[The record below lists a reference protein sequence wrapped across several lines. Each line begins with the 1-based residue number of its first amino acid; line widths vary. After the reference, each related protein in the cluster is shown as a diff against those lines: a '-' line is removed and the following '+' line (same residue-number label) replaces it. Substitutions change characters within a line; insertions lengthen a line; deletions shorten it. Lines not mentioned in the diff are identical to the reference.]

1 VIWHPQLA
9 SLLARFRHAN
19 AIAVLDAP
27 FPTYP
32 DVETVDLIVRRGLP
46 TIPDLV
52 DLILAEHEVSSVVMA
67 EEFRQHVD
75 APTQADYLSHLGDLP
90 VDSVAAQLYAEA
102 AGGQPSAVLTM
113 QPVGPVPGAINGVMF
128 RAQVQPNKVTGYQAE
143 VDGDPVRLWSGGL
156 YDEGRR
162 MWFASPIKGDA
173 ASEKAFRDRA
183 GSSFKRDGWNTY
195 RITCQGKRLKIEVNG
210 VTTTDIE
217 DGMDAKGYIGLQHH
231 GEAGQTY
238 KFRNPRI
245 REL

>member
-27 FPTYP
+27 FPSYP

-90 VDSVAAQLYAEA
+90 VQWIPHVD
-102 AGGQPSAVLTM
+102 
-113 QPVGPVPGAINGVMF
+113 F
-128 RAQVQPNKVTGYQAE
+128 KAE
-143 VDGDPVRLWSGGL
+143 VGRCLGIVHTGDPVPYSNVILRWG
-156 YDEGRR
+156 
-162 MWFASPIKGDA
+162 
-173 ASEKAFRDRA
+173 
-183 GSSFKRDGWNTY
+183 
-195 RITCQGKRLKIEVNG
+195 
-210 VTTTDIE
+210 
-217 DGMDAKGYIGLQHH
+217 
-231 GEAGQTY
+231 
-238 KFRNPRI
+238 
-245 REL
+245 

>member
-75 APTQADYLSHLGDLP
+75 TATQADYLSHLGELP
-90 VDSVAAQLYAEA
+90 VEWFPHVD
-102 AGGQPSAVLTM
+102 
-113 QPVGPVPGAINGVMF
+113 F
-128 RAQVQPNKVTGYQAE
+128 KAE
-143 VDGDPVRLWSGGL
+143 VGRCLGIVHTGDPVPYSNVILRWG
-156 YDEGRR
+156 
-162 MWFASPIKGDA
+162 
-173 ASEKAFRDRA
+173 
-183 GSSFKRDGWNTY
+183 
-195 RITCQGKRLKIEVNG
+195 
-210 VTTTDIE
+210 
-217 DGMDAKGYIGLQHH
+217 
-231 GEAGQTY
+231 
-238 KFRNPRI
+238 
-245 REL
+245 

>member
-1 VIWHPQLA
+1 MIWHPQLA

-90 VDSVAAQLYAEA
+90 VEWIPHVD
-102 AGGQPSAVLTM
+102 
-113 QPVGPVPGAINGVMF
+113 F
-128 RAQVQPNKVTGYQAE
+128 KAE
-143 VDGDPVRLWSGGL
+143 VGRCLGIVHTGDPVPYSNVILRWG
-156 YDEGRR
+156 
-162 MWFASPIKGDA
+162 
-173 ASEKAFRDRA
+173 
-183 GSSFKRDGWNTY
+183 
-195 RITCQGKRLKIEVNG
+195 
-210 VTTTDIE
+210 
-217 DGMDAKGYIGLQHH
+217 
-231 GEAGQTY
+231 
-238 KFRNPRI
+238 
-245 REL
+245 

>member
-75 APTQADYLSHLGDLP
+75 AATQADYLSHLGQLP
-90 VDSVAAQLYAEA
+90 VEWIPHVD
-102 AGGQPSAVLTM
+102 
-113 QPVGPVPGAINGVMF
+113 F
-128 RAQVQPNKVTGYQAE
+128 KAE
-143 VDGDPVRLWSGGL
+143 VGRCLGIVHTGDPVPYSNVILRWG
-156 YDEGRR
+156 
-162 MWFASPIKGDA
+162 
-173 ASEKAFRDRA
+173 
-183 GSSFKRDGWNTY
+183 
-195 RITCQGKRLKIEVNG
+195 
-210 VTTTDIE
+210 
-217 DGMDAKGYIGLQHH
+217 
-231 GEAGQTY
+231 
-238 KFRNPRI
+238 
-245 REL
+245 